1 MTTRELLQWELK
13 RKEKKRAQARKYYN
27 KNKKD
32 ILNYRKEMLLRKK
45 SMGVQPIP
53 LKEINRR
60 KNKMRKMGFT
70 ESEIRSMFALYRKGE
85 I

>member
-1 MTTRELLQWELK
+1 
-13 RKEKKRAQARKYYN
+13 
-27 KNKKD
+27 
-32 ILNYRKEMLLRKK
+32 MLLRKK